1 MKKLFTLLLT
11 IAMLMTLAAPAF
23 AAVTDTFVD
32 EIVDG
37 FNFNETE
44 GPVIFFTTE
53 GSVEQGAP
61 GHRMAFEQNGD
72 LGATLLLKQ
81 DNDRNPNHT
90 EYIVYKMAK
99 NICGFELDA
108 VSAAGLGDVL
118 EQISIFISKTGA
130 EGSWAEVKTQATMY
144 EYDEDVYLEWD
155 MAYWFNTTIHNAQKI
170 PVGYKYLKIQF
181 NACNDTG
188 DVPWNV
194 AIDTV
199 KIRMGTN
206 DPVPVIPADKLLTK
220 TWDEINAERDATK
233 TTMGQNN
240 TTANN
245 NTTEATN
252 NSTNG
257 NGGNGG
263 NPGSSGNATTATTAP
278 ITIDQN
284 AATSV
289 VTDADGKTM
298 AVAIVTDAD
307 GATVTVAVETNAD
320 GELVAIPTSATDE
333 NGETITTNATDDGNT
348 VGAIGGDNQDDGG
361 NAKKGGAVLWIVLGL
376 VVLAGAGAAVYFFV
390 LKKKEDVE

>member
-11 IAMLMTLAAPAF
+11 LAMMMLLAAPAF

-37 FNFNETE
+37 FNFDETN

-53 GSVEQGAP
+53 GSVETGSP
-61 GHRMAFEQNGD
+61 GHRMAFENNPD
-72 LGATLLLKQ
+72 LEATLLLKQ
-81 DNDRNPNHT
+81 DNERNPNHT

-108 VSAAGLGDVL
+108 VSCAGLGDIL
-118 EQISIFISKTGA
+118 EDLSVFISKTGA
-130 EGSWAEVKTQATMY
+130 DGSWVEVKTQATMY
-144 EYDEDVYLEWD
+144 EYDEDIYLEWD
-155 MAYWFNTTIHNAQKI
+155 MAYWFNTTVHNAQKI
-170 PVGYKYLKIQF
+170 PLGYKYLKIQF
-181 NACNDTG
+181 NPCNG
-188 DVPWNV
+188 PQDVPWNV

-206 DPVPVIPADKLLTK
+206 DPVVEIPADKLLTK
-220 TWDEINAERDATK
+220 TWDQINAERDATK
-233 TTMGQNN
+233 TTQGQGGG
-240 TTANN
+240 TNN

-252 NSTNG
+252 NGNSG
-257 NGGNGG
+257 NGGNT
-263 NPGSSGNATTATTAP
+263 GSSGNATTATTAP

-333 NGETITTNATDDGNT
+333 NGEIIPTNAGDDGNT
-348 VGAIGGDNQDDGG
+348 VGAIDDDDATGGDAANPV
-361 NAKKGGAVLWIVLGL
+361 KKGNAVLWIVLGL
-376 VVLAGAGAAVYFFV
+376 VVLAGGGVAVYFFV
-390 LKKKEDVE
+390 LKDRM

>member
-11 IAMLMTLAAPAF
+11 IAMLMTLTAPAF
-23 AAVTDTFVD
+23 AAITDTFVD

-72 LGATLLLKQ
+72 LETTLLLKQ

-90 EYIVYKMAK
+90 EYIVYKMDK

-108 VSAAGLGDVL
+108 VSCAGLGDIL
-118 EQISIFISKTGA
+118 EQLSVFISKTGA
-130 EGSWAEVKTQATMY
+130 EGSWVEVKTQATMY
-144 EYDEDVYLEWD
+144 EYDENIYLEWD
-155 MAYWFNTTIHNAQKI
+155 MAYWFNTTVYNAQQL

-199 KIRMGTN
+199 KIHKGTPTA
-206 DPVPVIPADKLLTK
+206 PVTIPADKLLTK
-220 TWDEINAERDATK
+220 TWDQINEERDATK
-233 TTMGQNN
+233 TTQDQNN

-252 NSTNG
+252 NG
-257 NGGNGG
+257 NGGNT
-263 NPGSSGNATTATTAP
+263 GSSGNATTATTAP

-333 NGETITTNATDDGNT
+333 NGETITTNANDDGNT
-348 VGAIGGDNQDDGG
+348 VGAIGGDNQDDGD

-390 LKKKEDVE
+390 LKKEGDVE

>member
-11 IAMLMTLAAPAF
+11 LAMMMLLAAPAF

-37 FNFNETE
+37 FNFDETN

-53 GSVEQGAP
+53 GSVETGSP
-61 GHRMAFEQNGD
+61 GHRMAFENNPD
-72 LGATLLLKQ
+72 LEATLLLKQ
-81 DNDRNPNHT
+81 DNKRNPNHT
-90 EYIVYKMAK
+90 EYIVYKMDK

-108 VSAAGLGDVL
+108 VSCAGLGDVL
-118 EQISIFISKTGA
+118 EQISVFVSKTGK
-130 EGSWAEVKTQATMY
+130 ESDWAQINTQATMY
-144 EYDEDVYLEWD
+144 EYDEDIYLEWD
-155 MAYWFNTTIHNAQKI
+155 MAYWFNTTIYNATKI

-199 KIRMGTN
+199 KIHKGTPT
-206 DPVPVIPADKLLTK
+206 DPVTIPADKLLTK

-233 TTMGQNN
+233 TTQGQGGG
-240 TTANN
+240 TTNN

-252 NSTNG
+252 NGNSG
-257 NGGNGG
+257 NGGNT
-263 NPGSSGNATTATTAP
+263 GSSGNATTATTAP

-333 NGETITTNATDDGNT
+333 NGEIIPTNAGDDGNT
-348 VGAIGGDNQDDGG
+348 VGAIDDDDATGDGADA
-361 NAKKGGAVLWIVLGL
+361 NAKKGPDALLWIVLGL
-376 VVLAGAGAAVYFFV
+376 VVLAGGGVAVYFFV
-390 LKKKEDVE
+390 LKDRM